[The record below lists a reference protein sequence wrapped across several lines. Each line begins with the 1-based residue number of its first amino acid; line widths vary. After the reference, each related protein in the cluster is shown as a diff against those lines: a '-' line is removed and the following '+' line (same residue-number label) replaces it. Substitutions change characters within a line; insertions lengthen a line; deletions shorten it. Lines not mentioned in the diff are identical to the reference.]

1 VKDPW
6 PAASTAAGQKSRFLP
21 DGAARHV
28 NVSGGSERSQ
38 EVLMRRIFA
47 SARDGRGFDFVLV
60 GVPFAFLFALA
71 GLPLIYNILMSFQEV
86 DMFSLGSV
94 IRPFVGM
101 DNYVALFR
109 QPETWP
115 ILTNTLIFVVGSIA
129 GQFLIGFGLAL
140 FFWTNFPGASW
151 LRGLFLVS
159 WVMPGLVVGAIWNWI
174 LSGDFGVL
182 NFFLRESGLIT
193 ANIFWRSDPSF
204 SLWAVII
211 ANIWLGTSFNMILL
225 SVGLSA
231 IPGDLYEAADMDGA
245 NAWQRFWTITLPMMR
260 STIGA
265 IVALGLIFTL
275 QQFDLF
281 AAITDGG
288 PNNSSNVAQ
297 YWAWDLSF
305 RQYDFGRGATISVI
319 MTVFVMFAAAVY
331 VRSTR
336 HEVRG

>member
-1 VKDPW
+1 MKKLF
-6 PAASTAAGQKSRFLP
+6 SS
-21 DGAARHV
+21 V
-28 NVSGGSERSQ
+28 N
-38 EVLMRRIFA
+38 
-47 SARDGRGFDFVLV
+47 DGRGFDIVLV
-60 GVPFAFLFALA
+60 ALPLGFLFVMA
-71 GLPLIYNILMSFQEV
+71 GLPLIYNIVMSFQEV
-86 DMFSLGSV
+86 DMFSLGTFV
-94 IRPFVGM
+94 RPFVGFK
-101 DNYVALFR
+101 NYVDLFR
-109 QPETWP
+109 QPETLP
-115 ILTNTLIFVVGSIA
+115 ILMNTVTFVVTSIA
-129 GQFLIGFGLAL
+129 GQFAIGFGLAL
-140 FFWTNFPGASW
+140 FFWVNFPGATW

-182 NFFLRESGLIT
+182 NFFLRESGLISG
-193 ANIFWRSDPSF
+193 NIFWRSDANF
-204 SLWAVII
+204 SLWAVVI

-225 SVGLSA
+225 SVGLAS
-231 IPGDLYEAADMDGA
+231 IPGDLYEAAELDGA
-245 NAWQRFWTITLPMMR
+245 SAWQRFYTITLPMMR

-265 IVALGLIFTL
+265 IVSLGLIFTL

-305 RQYDFGRGATISVI
+305 RQYDFAKGATISVI
-319 MTVFVMFAAAVY
+319 MIVFVMLASIVY

>member
-1 VKDPW
+1 
-6 PAASTAAGQKSRFLP
+6 
-21 DGAARHV
+21 
-28 NVSGGSERSQ
+28 
-38 EVLMRRIFA
+38 MRKIL
-47 SARDGRGFDFVLV
+47 SSLTDGRGFDIGLMAL
-60 GVPFAFLFALA
+60 PLAFLFVLS
-71 GLPLIYNILMSFQEV
+71 GLPLLYNVLMSFQEV
-86 DMFSLGSV
+86 DMFSLGTFF
-94 IRPFVGM
+94 RPFVGFK
-101 DNYVALFR
+101 NYVSLFAQR
-109 QPETWP
+109 ETWS
-115 ILTNTLIFVVGSIA
+115 ILINTAIFVAASIA
-129 GQFLIGFGLAL
+129 GQFVIGFGLAL

-159 WVMPGLVVGAIWNWI
+159 WVMPGLVVGAIWNLI

-182 NFFLRESGLIT
+182 NYVLREAGIISQ
-193 ANIFWRSDPSF
+193 NIFWRSDPNY

-225 SVGLSA
+225 SVGLSG
-231 IPGDLYEAADMDGA
+231 IPKDLYEAAELDGA
-245 NAWQRFWTITLPMMR
+245 NVWQRFWTITLPMMR

-265 IVALGLIFTL
+265 IISLGLIFTL

-281 AAITDGG
+281 AAITSGG

-305 RQYDFGRGATISVI
+305 RQYDFAQGATISVI
-319 MTVFVMFAAAVY
+319 MIVFVMFASVVY

>member
-1 VKDPW
+1 
-6 PAASTAAGQKSRFLP
+6 
-21 DGAARHV
+21 
-28 NVSGGSERSQ
+28 
-38 EVLMRRIFA
+38 M
-47 SARDGRGFDFVLV
+47 
-60 GVPFAFLFALA
+60 
-71 GLPLIYNILMSFQEV
+71 
-86 DMFSLGSV
+86 
-94 IRPFVGM
+94 
-101 DNYVALFR
+101 
-109 QPETWP
+109 
-115 ILTNTLIFVVGSIA
+115 
-129 GQFLIGFGLAL
+129 
-140 FFWTNFPGASW
+140 NFPGATW

-182 NFFLRESGLIT
+182 NFFLRESGLISG
-193 ANIFWRSDPSF
+193 NIFWRSDANF
-204 SLWAVII
+204 SLWAVVI

-225 SVGLSA
+225 SVGLAS
-231 IPGDLYEAADMDGA
+231 IPGDLYEAAELDGA
-245 NAWQRFWTITLPMMR
+245 SAWQRFYTITLPMMR

-265 IVALGLIFTL
+265 IVSLGLIFTL

-305 RQYDFGRGATISVI
+305 RQYDFAKGATISVI
-319 MTVFVMFAAAVY
+319 MIVFVMLASIVY

>member
-1 VKDPW
+1 
-6 PAASTAAGQKSRFLP
+6 
-21 DGAARHV
+21 
-28 NVSGGSERSQ
+28 
-38 EVLMRRIFA
+38 
-47 SARDGRGFDFVLV
+47 
-60 GVPFAFLFALA
+60 
-71 GLPLIYNILMSFQEV
+71 
-86 DMFSLGSV
+86 MFSLGTLW
-94 IRPFVGM
+94 RPFVGLR
-101 DNYVALFR
+101 NYRELFA

-115 ILTNTLIFVVGSIA
+115 ILANTAIFVTASIA
-129 GQFLIGFGLAL
+129 GQFVIGFGLAL

-182 NFFLRESGLIT
+182 NFLLRESGLISG
-193 ANIFWRSDPSF
+193 NIFWRSDPDY
-204 SLWAVII
+204 SLWAVIL

-231 IPGDLYEAADMDGA
+231 IPGDLYEAAELDGA

-260 STIGA
+260 SSIGA
-265 IVALGLIFTL
+265 IIALGLIFTL

-281 AAITDGG
+281 AAITSGG
-288 PNNSSNVAQ
+288 PNNSSNVTQ
-297 YWAWDLSF
+297 YWAWDMSF
-305 RQYDFGRGATISVI
+305 RQYDFAKGATISVI
-319 MTVFVMFAAAVY
+319 MIVFVMVASVVY

>member
-1 VKDPW
+1 MKKLF
-6 PAASTAAGQKSRFLP
+6 SS
-21 DGAARHV
+21 
-28 NVSGGSERSQ
+28 VS
-38 EVLMRRIFA
+38 
-47 SARDGRGFDFVLV
+47 DGRGFDLILV
-60 GVPFAFLFALA
+60 AFPLGFLFVMA
-71 GLPLIYNILMSFQEV
+71 GLPLIYNIVMSFQEV
-86 DMFSLGSV
+86 DMFSLGTFV
-94 IRPFVGM
+94 RPFVGFK
-101 DNYVALFR
+101 NYIDLFR
-109 QPETWP
+109 QPETLP
-115 ILTNTLIFVVGSIA
+115 ILFNTVTFVVTSIA
-129 GQFLIGFGLAL
+129 GQFAIGFGLAL
-140 FFWTNFPGASW
+140 FFWVNFPGATW

-182 NFFLRESGLIT
+182 NFFLRESGMISG
-193 ANIFWRSDPSF
+193 NIFWRSDANF
-204 SLWAVII
+204 SLWAVVI

-225 SVGLSA
+225 SVGLAS
-231 IPGDLYEAADMDGA
+231 IPGDLYEAAELDGA
-245 NAWQRFWTITLPMMR
+245 NAWQRFYTITLPMMR

-265 IVALGLIFTL
+265 VISLGLIFTL

-305 RQYDFGRGATISVI
+305 RQYDFGKGATISVI
-319 MTVFVMFAAAVY
+319 MIVFVMLASVVY

>member
-1 VKDPW
+1 
-6 PAASTAAGQKSRFLP
+6 
-21 DGAARHV
+21 
-28 NVSGGSERSQ
+28 
-38 EVLMRRIFA
+38 MRKILT
-47 SARDGRGFDFVLV
+47 SLTDGRGFDLGLV
-60 GVPFAFLFALA
+60 TLPLGFLFLMS
-71 GLPLIYNILMSFQEV
+71 GLPLIYNVLMSFQEV
-86 DMFSLGSV
+86 DMFSLGTFF
-94 IRPFVGM
+94 RPFVGF
-101 DNYVALFR
+101 DNYVTLFS
-109 QPETWP
+109 QPQTWP
-115 ILTNTLIFVVGSIA
+115 ILWNTALFVVASIV
-129 GQFLIGFGLAL
+129 GQFVIGFSLAL
-140 FFWTNFPGASW
+140 FFWVNFPGASW

-182 NFFLRESGLIT
+182 NYMLRESGIISS
-193 ANIFWRSDPSF
+193 NIFWRSDPNF

-231 IPGDLYEAADMDGA
+231 IPKDLYEAAELDGA
-245 NAWQRFWTITLPMMR
+245 NVWQRFWTITLPMMR

-265 IVALGLIFTL
+265 IISLGLIFTL

-281 AAITDGG
+281 AAITSGG
-288 PNNSSNVAQ
+288 PNNSSNVTQ

-305 RQYDFGRGATISVI
+305 RQYDFAQGATISVI
-319 MTVFVMFAAAVY
+319 MIVFVMFASVVY

>member
-1 VKDPW
+1 MKKLF
-6 PAASTAAGQKSRFLP
+6 SS
-21 DGAARHV
+21 V
-28 NVSGGSERSQ
+28 N
-38 EVLMRRIFA
+38 
-47 SARDGRGFDFVLV
+47 DGRGFDIVLV
-60 GVPFAFLFALA
+60 ALPLGFLFVMA
-71 GLPLIYNILMSFQEV
+71 GLPLIYNIVMSFQEV
-86 DMFSLGSV
+86 DMFSLGTFV
-94 IRPFVGM
+94 RPFVGFK
-101 DNYVALFR
+101 NYVDLFR
-109 QPETWP
+109 QPETLP
-115 ILTNTLIFVVGSIA
+115 ILMNTVTFVVASIA
-129 GQFLIGFGLAL
+129 GQFAIGFGLAL
-140 FFWTNFPGASW
+140 FFWVNFPGATW

-182 NFFLRESGLIT
+182 NFFLRESGLISG
-193 ANIFWRSDPSF
+193 NIFWRSDANF
-204 SLWAVII
+204 SLWAVVI

-225 SVGLSA
+225 SVGLAS
-231 IPGDLYEAADMDGA
+231 IPGDLYEAAELDGA
-245 NAWQRFWTITLPMMR
+245 SAWQRFYTITLPMMR

-265 IVALGLIFTL
+265 IVSLGLIFTL

-305 RQYDFGRGATISVI
+305 RQYDFAKGATISVI
-319 MTVFVMFAAAVY
+319 MIVFVMLASIVY